1 MMRMRSSPLPRPR
14 LFPQSVISTSF
25 TRSVHDATNA
35 NAAAMSIPPGQ
46 VPPTPVSSAIT
57 TRCVAPLSQPEATRW
72 RVRPAH
78 HDRRRRMSPRGP
90 LAAKNR
96 EELERSRLQ
105 FRLGSLGNT
114 VVRFF
119 LFLFFFFS
127 KSPSASQ
134 IPSTIVERLAE
145 YESGRLADRER
156 IEELGQ
162 RVARL
167 EAENRSLREWSS
179 DRFMSLW
186 ESTKGQDVTVV
197 QALQNIH
204 ALQVEDNARQNRI
217 QQTARNLE
225 GLLRNTTIGTMPA
238 LPSVPPLRPGRSL
251 PPITLPVRAPS
262 VAPESPLSPVPGS
275 PVPEEDS
282 DEEITA
288 TTPKTASNKRG
299 HSAVS
304 ESSTKRQR
312 QG

>member
-1 MMRMRSSPLPRPR
+1 VEGEAGPSRSSAKDEPEGTVGSKKPRG
-14 LFPQSVISTSF
+14 
-25 TRSVHDATNA
+25 TRKKPIAVPAGE
-35 NAAAMSIPPGQ
+35 PGQ
-46 VPPTPVSSAIT
+46 YGGV
-57 TRCVAPLSQPEATRW
+57 
-72 RVRPAH
+72 
-78 HDRRRRMSPRGP
+78 
-90 LAAKNR
+90 
-96 EELERSRLQ
+96 
-105 FRLGSLGNT
+105 
-114 VVRFF
+114 FF
-119 LFLFFFFS
+119 FVLFFFLS
-127 KSPSASQ
+127 LKSPSASQ

-162 RVARL
+162 RIARL

-186 ESTKGQDVTVV
+186 ESTKGQDVNVV

-251 PPITLPVRAPS
+251 PPIITLPVRAPS

-282 DEEITA
+282 DEITA
-288 TTPKTASNKRG
+288 TTPKMASNKRG
-299 HSAVS
+299 RSAVS